1 MHTCKQKTNNSN
13 NDRCWFSQI
22 LWNNFYSFDSSFVE
36 VGVSTLK
43 QLALT
48 KGPHVPTLNMLVPY
62 LDVTSNQDYLVKRIR
77 GTHLGHVKLNN
88 LKKIWKKKNNF

>member
-1 MHTCKQKTNNSN
+1 M
-13 NDRCWFSQI
+13 
-22 LWNNFYSFDSSFVE
+22 
-36 VGVSTLK
+36 STLK

-77 GTHLGHVKLNN
+77 GTHLSDVNLNN
-88 LKKIWKKKNNF
+88 LKIIIEK